1 MVTKDTKNDDMF
13 GKECPRYSK
22 AISGVSTM
30 SASVSN
36 TVDAIVVTKK
46 MFNTWNMK

>member
-13 GKECPRYSK
+13 GRELPRYSN
-22 AISGVSTM
+22 AISGVSTI

-46 MFNTWNMK
+46 IFKTWNMK